1 MPFAVAAAVAVPG
14 RPISE
19 RHNVRGRC
27 HTTRH
32 GSSLEVP
39 RFVDRV
45 LFSLDI
51 LLNNFF
57 WCAPILNVVCSDR
70 GKGTRCRIACVL
82 CLPPVPPSSVC
93 FVELFC
99 LPRFPAVAVLEVRD
113 HFSELR
119 SFRPESSNT
128 IDPRRCPS
136 STAVRCHRFVQQFGC
151 VRVQCAVLSGNQC
164 LVSGV

>member
-1 MPFAVAAAVAVPG
+1 MPFAVAVAVAVPG

-45 LFSLDI
+45 LFSLYI

-82 CLPPVPPSSVC
+82 CLPPVPPPRSVSWSC
-93 FVELFC
+93 SAFQGSPQLRC
-99 LPRFPAVAVLEVRD
+99 LRCEITSQSFEVSGLSLPTQSILVD
-113 HFSELR
+113 V
-119 SFRPESSNT
+119 P
-128 IDPRRCPS
+128 
-136 STAVRCHRFVQQFGC
+136 RCHRFFTAVWLFAC
-151 VRVQCAVLSGNQC
+151 SVCRAWLPILTLIVR
-164 LVSGV
+164 